1 VTETDPVAALAGRDV
16 LVVGD
21 AMLDTYLHGSSDRLS
36 QEAPVPVVSVTS
48 RDDVPGGAANVAA
61 NVAALGGRAR
71 LVALGGR
78 DRETEVLREALSR
91 SGVDDPGF
99 LADAGRRTLWKE
111 RVVAD
116 EHLLVR
122 VDRGTAAPASGD
134 EERSL
139 VRRIRSAWRGCS
151 AVAIA
156 DYGYGTMTPAVVAA
170 IRALQRDD
178 PRVVVVDAKDLTRYR
193 DVGVTAAKPNFGQ
206 ALALLGDGCDGD
218 RAEYVAARGDRLLER
233 TGARIVAVTLD
244 HDGALAFERG
254 RPSYRTY
261 ATPRRSATTSGA
273 GDTFAATLALA
284 LAADL
289 SMPVGVELASA
300 AVAVV
305 VAKDGTATC
314 TTTELRVRV
323 AGDRKLASSADDVLD
338 RLELERRRGR
348 RVVFTNGCFDL
359 LHRGHVT
366 YLSRA
371 KALGDVLVVGVNS
384 DDSVRA
390 LKGPERPIN
399 GLEDRMEVLAAL
411 SCVDLVVPF
420 AERTPERLIE
430 QVRPD
435 VFVKG
440 GDYTLEMLPE
450 ASLVERLG
458 GHVQILSYVDDRSTT
473 GLIDRIRSD
482 RAEVA

>member
-1 VTETDPVAALAGRDV
+1 
-16 LVVGD
+16 
-21 AMLDTYLHGSSDRLS
+21 
-36 QEAPVPVVSVTS
+36 
-48 RDDVPGGAANVAA
+48 
-61 NVAALGGRAR
+61 
-71 LVALGGR
+71 
-78 DRETEVLREALSR
+78 
-91 SGVDDPGF
+91 
-99 LADAGRRTLWKE
+99 
-111 RVVAD
+111 
-116 EHLLVR
+116 
-122 VDRGTAAPASGD
+122 
-134 EERSL
+134 
-139 VRRIRSAWRGCS
+139 
-151 AVAIA
+151 
-156 DYGYGTMTPAVVAA
+156 
-170 IRALQRDD
+170 
-178 PRVVVVDAKDLTRYR
+178 
-193 DVGVTAAKPNFGQ
+193 
-206 ALALLGDGCDGD
+206 
-218 RAEYVAARGDRLLER
+218 
-233 TGARIVAVTLD
+233 
-244 HDGALAFERG
+244 
-254 RPSYRTY
+254 
-261 ATPRRSATTSGA
+261 
-273 GDTFAATLALA
+273 
-284 LAADL
+284 
-289 SMPVGVELASA
+289 VELASA
-300 AVAVV
+300 AAAVV